1 MTKAQHPT
9 LHLAGLALNAAGGV
23 PDWIQLTP
31 AGPDVVGRDGRSWR
45 LSDPAAVV
53 ARTAAEAQPIVV
65 DIDHA
70 SETRPAGE
78 PAPAQGWIE
87 AVEVRDGA
95 LWGRVSWTV
104 AGRALMAAEAYRYV
118 SPTFLFDKTTR
129 EIVRLTSAA
138 LVHRPNLQL
147 QALNSQDDET
157 EETVQMDKAIC
168 EALGLA
174 ANATPADAVVAITAL
189 KAEQETALNAAAH
202 PDPERFVPRADHD
215 LALNRI
221 TAFEADE
228 KARQETAIN
237 AAVDAAVDAA
247 VAAGK
252 IAPASKEYHVAT
264 CKAVGLEKF
273 QAMVGTMPAIAAP
286 GKPGA
291 KPAAGAAMLTDE
303 QAWACNQLGIDP
315 DVYAKSLSTEA

>member
-9 LHLAGLALNAAGGV
+9 LHLTGLALNAAGGV

-87 AVEVRDGA
+87 AVEVREGA
-95 LWGRVSWTV
+95 LWGRVNWTV

-118 SPTFLFDKTTR
+118 SPTFLFDKATR

-147 QALNSQDDET
+147 QALNFQDDET

-174 ANATPADAVVAITAL
+174 ATATAADVVVAITAL
-189 KAEQETALNAAAH
+189 KAEQAKALNAAAH

-228 KARQETAIN
+228 KARQETAVT
-237 AAVDAAVDAA
+237 AAVDAAI
-247 VAAGK
+247 AAGK
-252 IAPASKEYHVAT
+252 VAPASREYHVAT
-264 CKAVGLEKF
+264 CKAVGIEKF
-273 QAMVGTMPAIAAP
+273 QAMVGAMPAIAARGEP
-286 GKPGA
+286 NP
-291 KPAAGAAMLTDE
+291 KPATGTATLTDE

-315 DVYAKSLSTEA
+315 EVYAKSLSTEA

>member
-87 AVEVRDGA
+87 AVEVREGA
-95 LWGRVSWTV
+95 LWGRVNWTV

-118 SPTFLFDKTTR
+118 SPTFLFDKQSR

-174 ANATPADAVVAITAL
+174 ANATAADAVVAIAAL
-189 KAEQETALNAAAH
+189 KAAQETALNAATH
-202 PDPERFVPRADHD
+202 PDPERFVPRPDHE

-221 TAFEADE
+221 RDFETAE
-228 KARQETAIN
+228 KAREEAAMN
-237 AAVDAAVDAA
+237 AAVDAAV
-247 VAAGK
+247 VAKK
-252 IAPASKEYHVAT
+252 IAPASKADWLAT
-264 CKAVGLEKF
+264 CKDIGLERFGKML
-273 QAMVGTMPAIAAP
+273 ATMPPLIP
-286 GKPGA
+286 DGKPST
-291 KPAAGAAMLTDE
+291 KPAAGAAGTSGLSAE
-303 QAWACNQLGIDP
+303 EVAVCAQLGIDP
-315 DVYAKSLSTEA
+315 ADFAKIKA

>member
-1 MTKAQHPT
+1 MTMTQHI
-9 LHLAGLALNAAGGV
+9 LHLAGLALNAAAGGV

-31 AGPDVVGRDGRSWR
+31 AGPEIAGRDGRSWR
-45 LSDPAAVV
+45 LSDPAAVA
-53 ARTAAEAQPIVV
+53 ARTAAEAQPIVI

-87 AVEVRDGA
+87 QVEVRDGA
-95 LWGRVSWTV
+95 LWGRVNWTV

-118 SPTFLFDKTTR
+118 SPTFLFDRATR

-147 QALNSQDDET
+147 TALNSTGDTPEDTQ
-157 EETVQMDKAIC
+157 ETVQMDKAIC

-174 ANATPADAVVAITAL
+174 ANATAADAVVAITAL
-189 KAEQETALNAAAH
+189 KAEQAKALNAAAH

-221 TAFEADE
+221 TAFETDE
-228 KARQETAIN
+228 KARNEAAIN
-237 AAVDAAVDAA
+237 AAVDAA

-252 IAPASKEYHVAT
+252 VAPASKEYHVAT

-273 QAMVGTMPAIAAP
+273 QAMVAAMPAIASPGNPAP
-286 GKPGA
+286 
-291 KPAAGAAMLTDE
+291 KPATGAAVLTAE
-303 QAWACNQLGIDP
+303 QAWACNSLGIDP
-315 DVYAKSLSTEA
+315 ADYAKSLSTEA

>member
-1 MTKAQHPT
+1 MTMTQRT

-23 PDWIQLTP
+23 PDWIQLAP
-31 AGPDVVGRDGRSWR
+31 AGPEITGRDGRSWR
-45 LSDPAAVV
+45 LSDPDAVA
-53 ARTAAEAQPIVV
+53 ARTAAEAQPIVI

-95 LWGRVSWTV
+95 LWGRVSWTA

-118 SPTFLFDKTTR
+118 SPTFLFDRATR

-147 QALNSQDDET
+147 QALNFQDDET

-174 ANATPADAVVAITAL
+174 ANATAADAVVAITAL
-189 KAEQETALNAAAH
+189 KAEQAKALNAAAH

-228 KARQETAIN
+228 KARQETAIT
-237 AAVDAAVDAA
+237 AAVDAAI
-247 VAAGK
+247 AAGK
-252 IAPASKEYHVAT
+252 VAPASKEYHVAT
-264 CKAVGLEKF
+264 CRAVGLEKF
-273 QAMVGTMPAIAAP
+273 QAMVGAMPAIAARGEP
-286 GKPGA
+286 SV
-291 KPAAGAAMLTDE
+291 KPAGGTATLTDE

-315 DVYAKSLSTEA
+315 AVYAKSLSTEA

>member
-1 MTKAQHPT
+1 MTMTQRT
-9 LHLAGLALNAAGGV
+9 IHLAGLALNAAGGV

-31 AGPDVVGRDGRSWR
+31 AGPEITGRDGRSWR
-45 LSDPAAVV
+45 LSDPDAVA
-53 ARTAAEAQPIVV
+53 ARTAAEAQPIVI

-95 LWGRVSWTV
+95 LWGRVSWTA

-118 SPTFLFDKTTR
+118 SPTFLFDRATR

-174 ANATPADAVVAITAL
+174 ANATAADAVVAITAL
-189 KAEQETALNAAAH
+189 KAEQAKALNAAAH

-228 KARQETAIN
+228 KARQETAIT
-237 AAVDAAVDAA
+237 AAVDAAI
-247 VAAGK
+247 AAGK
-252 IAPASKEYHVAT
+252 VAPASREYHVAT
-264 CKAVGLEKF
+264 CKAVGIEKF
-273 QAMVGTMPAIAAP
+273 QAMVGAMPAIAARGEP
-286 GKPGA
+286 TP
-291 KPAAGAAMLTDE
+291 KPAGGTAKLTDE
-303 QAWACNQLGIDP
+303 QAWACNELGIDP
-315 DVYAKSLSTEA
+315 AVYAKSLSTEA

>member
-1 MTKAQHPT
+1 MTMTQRT
-9 LHLAGLALNAAGGV
+9 IHLAGLALNAAGGV
-23 PDWIQLTP
+23 PEWIQLTP

-45 LSDPAAVV
+45 LSDPARV
-53 ARTAAEAQPIVV
+53 AALTVAASAASQGIVI
-65 DIDHA
+65 DIDHV
-70 SETRPAGE
+70 SETLPAGS

-95 LWGRVSWTV
+95 LWGRANWNVS
-104 AGRALMAAEAYRYV
+104 GRALMEAEAYRFV
-118 SPTFLFDKTTR
+118 SPAFLFDKTSR
-129 EIVRLTSAA
+129 EIGRLTSVA
-138 LVHRPNLQL
+138 LTHKPNLTM

-174 ANATPADAVVAITAL
+174 ATATAADVVVAITAL
-189 KAEQETALNAAAH
+189 KAEQAKALNAAAH

-228 KARQETAIN
+228 KARAEAAIN
-237 AAVDAAVDAA
+237 AAVDAA

-264 CKAVGLEKF
+264 CKAVGLDKF
-273 QAMVGTMPAIAAP
+273 KAMVGAMPALTTLP
-286 GKPGA
+286 
-291 KPAAGAAMLTDE
+291 KPAGAQSAGTSDLSAEEVAVC
-303 QAWACNQLGIDP
+303 AQLGIDP
-315 DVYAKSLSTEA
+315 ADFAKTKA